1 MYYLGEPV
9 PFKVADLR
17 RKLDLPLGLEDLIA
31 EVREKYPWVAS
42 NVRDFVVD
50 AVRRRVE
57 FFLSQGVESS
67 PSE

>member
-1 MYYLGEPV
+1 M
-9 PFKVADLR
+9 R
-17 RKLDLPLGLEDLIA
+17 RVVLPPGLEVA
-31 EVREKYPWVAS
+31 VEGVRGEYPWAAS